1 MPVNLPAQPPVTG
14 VVLCGGRARRMDG
27 TDKGLVVLRGR
38 PLIAHVLERFGPQV
52 DEVLVNANR
61 NLDTY
66 RGFGP
71 SVIEDDIA
79 GFPGPLAGVRCG
91 LTRAA
96 HALVATVPCDAPALP
111 GDIVARLIAALREE
125 GAMAA
130 VASSGGRTQPVF
142 ALYRRDCLPALDA
155 FLAAGGRKVDDW
167 HTQLGAVHV
176 DFGSAAD
183 AFANINTPEDLAR
196 AERSV

>member
-96 HALVATVPCDAPALP
+96 HTLVATVPCDAPALP
-111 GDIVARLIAALREE
+111 GDLVVRLTAALREQ
-125 GAMAA
+125 GATAA
-130 VASSGGRTQPVF
+130 VASSGGRNQPVF

-167 HTQLGAVHV
+167 HTQLSAVHV